1 MIDMNIIAQDF
12 LTLRDNDKAVEFLER
27 RIASTFE
34 SINASLCELYSPSE
48 YLASFL
54 IFMFFNNIESLLEF
68 HEISDI
74 AIGFNNED
82 YDEEGDL

>member
-34 SINASLCELYSPSE
+34 SIDASICELYSPRE

-54 IFMFFNNIESLLEF
+54 IFMFFKNVESLLEF
-68 HEISDI
+68 HEISDT
-74 AIGFNNED
+74 AIDFDNED
-82 YDEEGDL
+82 DDEEETL

>member
-1 MIDMNIIAQDF
+1 MIDMNMIAQDF
-12 LTLRDNDKAVEFLER
+12 STIKNNDEAIEFLER

-34 SINASLCELYSPSE
+34 SIDVSICELYSPSE

-68 HEISDI
+68 YEISDT
-74 AIGFNNED
+74 AIDFD
-82 YDEEGDL
+82 YEEKDL

>member
-1 MIDMNIIAQDF
+1 MNMIAQDF
-12 LTLRDNDKAVEFLER
+12 LTIKNNDKAIEFLER

-34 SINASLCELYSPSE
+34 SIDASICELYSPSE

-68 HEISDI
+68 YEISDI
-74 AIGFNNED
+74 AIDFD
-82 YDEEGDL
+82 HEEKDL